1 MATAIATLQTRLELS
16 KALHGFA
23 DDSTEPRVM
32 NPADNSCRQR
42 GLALPSQQRAE
53 PGPLPQHDPSRKF
66 QTASCLPQSAPPSS
80 GRGHAPTWRGTP
92 AGRGGPPHPRVS
104 TGRWGGGRGV
114 MVKAGQTHR
123 HPLAPRPNWVGE
135 QGRAQSRI

>member
-16 KALHGFA
+16 IALHGFA

-80 GRGHAPTWRGTP
+80 GRGHEIFSSAANLRGTQDV
-92 AGRGGPPHPRVS
+92 RGGLSEAR
-104 TGRWGGGRGV
+104 
-114 MVKAGQTHR
+114 
-123 HPLAPRPNWVGE
+123 L
-135 QGRAQSRI
+135 